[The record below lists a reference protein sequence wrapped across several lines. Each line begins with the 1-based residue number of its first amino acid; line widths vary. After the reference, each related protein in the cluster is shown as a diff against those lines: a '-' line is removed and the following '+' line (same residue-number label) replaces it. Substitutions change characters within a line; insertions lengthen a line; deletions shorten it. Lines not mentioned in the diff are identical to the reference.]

1 MVLSS
6 VIAQGLS
13 SDPKILDQKTNPDN
27 YDDMVLS
34 SVIAQGL
41 SSDPIFLVENL
52 SDIAPGKHQEVK
64 KLLAKNIEKRMPIEK
79 VWSAQN
85 ESEALNLL
93 RHIGNQRRR
102 EMKHRDR

>member
-1 MVLSS
+1 MRH
-6 VIAQGLS
+6 GLCS
-13 SDPKILDQKTNPDN
+13 ESEQLRGFIDSKKILL
-27 YDDMVLS
+27 LS
-34 SVIAQGL
+34 PILTFTKYFLFLNNFLFTAQGL

-52 SDIAPGKHQEVK
+52 SGIAPGKHQEVK

-93 RHIGNQRRR
+93 RCNNFF
-102 EMKHRDR
+102 